1 MQFMGALNLKK
12 RFRSPGRHDQD
23 RAVAEV
29 IGTILIFAIV
39 ISLLTTFVMWYVP
52 DVSTSNEQNY
62 QAAAESS
69 MISIASSLS
78 GTNFVSGSTV
88 SFPVSIGI
96 KGVSPFSGPSDTSL
110 NFDPHGF
117 SSYMNISY
125 TVNYTDS
132 AGVKHNYTVNTSEY
146 SSGTLFSSGNTQF
159 VNPVDFM
166 IQDGYLLAD
175 YGLSEPASGYG
186 PVPFDAVN
194 NSGSLSI
201 SVSSV
206 NMTGP
211 TTSTAGFGSTI
222 LELLTENSSYIHFSQ
237 NQISAVNGSIS
248 YVNSIDL
255 ISLNY
260 TVQTPFVSAWNF
272 SLYSQ
277 YNTTAQYTPVNNSTS
292 WFFRSLPFE
301 TRIYS
306 GRISVVSLHSMKVFS
321 IQTRYADL
329 GVVSI

>member
-1 MQFMGALNLKK
+1 MLFMGVLNLKK
-12 RFRSPGRHDQD
+12 IFKSPARNSQD

-39 ISLLTTFVMWYVP
+39 ISLLTTFVMWYIP

-62 QAAAESS
+62 QAASETS

-78 GTNFVSGSTV
+78 DTSFVSGSTV

-125 TVNYTDS
+125 TVNYTNS
-132 AGVKHNYTVNTSEY
+132 TGIKHNYTVNASEY
-146 SSGTLFSSGNTQF
+146 SSGTIFSSGNTQF
-159 VNPVDFM
+159 VNPVDFL

-175 YGLSEPASGYG
+175 YGVTQPASGYG
-186 PVPFDAVN
+186 PVPFNAVN
-194 NSGSLSI
+194 NSGSVSI

-206 NMTGP
+206 NIVGP
-211 TTSTAGFGSTI
+211 TSSTSGFGSTI

-237 NQISAVNGSIS
+237 NGISAVNGTIS

-255 ISLNY
+255 NSLNY

-277 YNTTAQYTPVNNSTS
+277 YNSTVQYSPVKNSTS
-292 WFFRSLPFE
+292 WFFRSLPFRA
-301 TRIYS
+301 RIYS
-306 GRISVVSLHSMKVFS
+306 GRISIVSIHSMKVIS
-321 IQTRYADL
+321 LQTRYADL

>member
-1 MQFMGALNLKK
+1 MLLKGTLNLKK
-12 RFRSPGRHDQD
+12 LFKSPGKYSQD

-39 ISLLTTFVMWYVP
+39 ISLLTTFVMWYIP
-52 DVSTSNEQNY
+52 NVSTSNEQNY
-62 QAAAESS
+62 QAASETS
-69 MISIASSLS
+69 MLSIASSLS

-110 NFDPHGF
+110 NFEPNGF

-125 TVNYTDS
+125 TVNYTNS
-132 AGVKHNYTVNTSEY
+132 TGVKHNYIVRSIEY
-146 SSGTLFSSGNTQF
+146 SSGTIFSSGDTQF
-159 VNPVDFM
+159 VNPVDFL

-175 YGLSEPASGYG
+175 YGITQPAFGYG

-194 NSGSLSI
+194 NSGSVSI

-206 NMTGP
+206 NITGP
-211 TTSTAGFGSTI
+211 ATSTSGFGSTI
-222 LELLTENSSYIHFSQ
+222 LELLTENSSYIHFSK
-237 NQISAVNGSIS
+237 NGLSAINGTIS
-248 YVNSIDL
+248 YVNSIVL
-255 ISLNY
+255 NSLNY

-277 YNTTAQYTPVNNSTS
+277 YNSTVQYSPVKNGTS

-301 TRIYS
+301 TRINS
-306 GRISVVSLHSMKVFS
+306 GRISVVSLHSIGVIS
-321 IQTRYADL
+321 IQTRYSEL
-329 GVVSI
+329 GIISI

>member
-1 MQFMGALNLKK
+1 MQFMEGLNLKK
-12 RFRSPGRHDQD
+12 IFRSPGRHNQD

-29 IGTILIFAIV
+29 LGTILIFAIV

-52 DVSTSNEQNY
+52 DVSTSNDQNY
-62 QAAAESS
+62 QAASETS
-69 MISIASSLS
+69 MISIASSIS
-78 GTNFVSGSTV
+78 ATNFVSGSTV

-125 TVNYTDS
+125 AVNYTNYT
-132 AGVKHNYTVNTSEY
+132 GIKHNYTVNASEY

-159 VNPVDFM
+159 INPVDFI

-175 YGLSEPASGYG
+175 YGLTQPASGYG
-186 PVPFDAVN
+186 PVPFDAAN
-194 NSGSLSI
+194 NSGSVSI

-211 TTSTAGFGSTI
+211 TISTSGFGSTI
-222 LELLTENSSYIHFSQ
+222 LELLTENSSYIHFSRH
-237 NQISAVNGSIS
+237 QISAVNGSLS
-248 YVNSIDL
+248 YVNSVYL
-255 ISLNY
+255 KSLNY

-277 YNTTAQYTPVNNSTS
+277 YNSTVQYNPVKNGTS

-301 TRIYS
+301 ARIYA
-306 GRISVVSLHSMKVFS
+306 GKISVVSLHPMNVVSL
-321 IQTRYADL
+321 QTRYAEL